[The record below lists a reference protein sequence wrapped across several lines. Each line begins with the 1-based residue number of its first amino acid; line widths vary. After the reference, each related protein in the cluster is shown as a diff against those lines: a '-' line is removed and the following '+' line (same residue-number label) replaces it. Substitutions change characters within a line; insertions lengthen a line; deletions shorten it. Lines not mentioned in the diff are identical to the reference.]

1 MVNPKKIDPALKFYH
16 NKSFMINS
24 NARIT
29 DNLANGTPCRGMYL
43 QLKAGIHFTKKCCDG
58 YMVNTV
64 YANEVDY
71 MICMYEGKKDND
83 PDKYFKIYPETLSV
97 KIKMKTLMNFKLKG
111 IYATQFGLN
120 DNIATT
126 CHKLQGVSLDSLV
139 VDSFNYGLKNWVY
152 VVLSR
157 VTTRNGLV
165 LCKNLTV
172 NNLLRFVNT

>member
-1 MVNPKKIDPALKFYH
+1 
-16 NKSFMINS
+16 
-24 NARIT
+24 
-29 DNLANGTPCRGMYL
+29 
-43 QLKAGIHFTKKCCDG
+43 
-58 YMVNTV
+58 
-64 YANEVDY
+64 
-71 MICMYEGKKDND
+71 
-83 PDKYFKIYPETLSV
+83 
-97 KIKMKTLMNFKLKG
+97 MNFKLKG